1 MLNPPDGR
9 CEDGHGSATIIPS
22 REELFLGID
31 GGTSAVKTVVV
42 YTVDPD
48 PALSDLVAARIVKY
62 RALYRALRELFKEI
76 SK

>member
-1 MLNPPDGR
+1 MP
-9 CEDGHGSATIIPS
+9 
-22 REELFLGID
+22 EL
-31 GGTSAVKTVVV
+31 SAVKTVVV

-48 PALSDLVAARIVKY
+48 PARSDLVAARIVKY